1 MSGFNVHPINKSHS
15 APRGGREKSEVCS
28 HGESYCTANKPDW
41 RQVYTLIIFVLL
53 VVGFKK
59 KEKQR
64 GAHSKHT
71 CLPYG
76 RKNSGRLNVT
86 QPKRVIVIQFVHNIW
101 AKTFSA
107 ATRLFFFFSLK
118 IVLSPKQPLHLDYIN
133 YVFFF
138 QPFDCK
144 CVMTDAAVMTTQ
156 CVCVCLCVPAVCV
169 CLMDGSNGTS
179 YVEMCYAHSYWCRV
193 FVPQIFIF
201 AHLHSL
207 LCSAELNHSAITL
220 KWNNSVG
227 VGQRKREQQ
236 LESASG
242 PVVWDP

>member
-1 MSGFNVHPINKSHS
+1 MWLNP
-15 APRGGREKSEVCS
+15 SEWS
-28 HGESYCTANKPDW
+28 LFSLCT
-41 RQVYTLIIFVLL
+41 IFEQKHFLL
-53 VVGFKK
+53 
-59 KEKQR
+59 QL
-64 GAHSKHT
+64 AS
-71 CLPYG
+71 
-76 RKNSGRLNVT
+76 
-86 QPKRVIVIQFVHNIW
+86 
-101 AKTFSA
+101 
-107 ATRLFFFFSLK
+107 FFFFLK
-118 IVLSPKQPLHLDYIN
+118 DCAFSKTAFAFRLHKLC
-133 YVFFF
+133 FFS

-169 CLMDGSNGTS
+169 CLMDGSNGNS

-207 LCSAELNHSAITL
+207 LCSAELNHSAMTL

-236 LESASG
+236 LESAAG

>member
-107 ATRLFFFFSLK
+107 ATRLFFFFFLK

-133 YVFFF
+133 YVFF
-138 QPFDCK
+138 PSLLIASAWWLMPLWWLLSV
-144 CVMTDAAVMTTQ
+144 CV
-156 CVCVCLCVPAVCV
+156 CVCVCLPCVCV
-169 CLMDGSNGTS
+169 SWT
-179 YVEMCYAHSYWCRV
+179 
-193 FVPQIFIF
+193 
-201 AHLHSL
+201 
-207 LCSAELNHSAITL
+207 
-220 KWNNSVG
+220 G
-227 VGQRKREQQ
+227 VTE
-236 LESASG
+236 
-242 PVVWDP
+242 PVM

>member
-1 MSGFNVHPINKSHS
+1 MWLNP
-15 APRGGREKSEVCS
+15 SEWS
-28 HGESYCTANKPDW
+28 LFSLCT
-41 RQVYTLIIFVLL
+41 IFEQKHFLL
-53 VVGFKK
+53 
-59 KEKQR
+59 QL
-64 GAHSKHT
+64 AS
-71 CLPYG
+71 
-76 RKNSGRLNVT
+76 
-86 QPKRVIVIQFVHNIW
+86 
-101 AKTFSA
+101 
-107 ATRLFFFFSLK
+107 FFFFLK

-133 YVFFF
+133 YVFF
-138 QPFDCK
+138 PSLLIASAWWL
-144 CVMTDAAVMTTQ
+144 MPLWWLLS
-156 CVCVCLCVPAVCV
+156 VCVCLCVPAVCV

-207 LCSAELNHSAITL
+207 LCSAELNHSAIKL

-236 LESASG
+236 LESAAG